1 MLLIKNILFRQNA
14 NLSISFNNPMFIWF
28 PMVSSVYTNPV
39 WHRFSI
45 GSIGPAKS
53 QTPLFLTREWRFL
66 PYVVFPQLGSI
77 VAIANYPNQPK
88 KMRHA
93 TWIASKCCIQRS
105 WQIHMSHRKTPAIPP
120 LKVMPYPHTS
130 FSFKRYPR
138 KLPYTSFLYKRV
150 VSNSIV
156 PSQIWICWCFF
167 REPWVS
173 EIAHLDRS

>member
-1 MLLIKNILFRQNA
+1 MSEKKHHHACSWVGASDWSQMLLIKNILFRQNA

-66 PYVVFPQLGSI
+66 PYVVFLQLGSI

-88 KMRHA
+88 KMRRHA

-105 WQIHMSHRKTPAIPP
+105 WQIHMSHRKNSSDTPLEGYAIPTYIIF
-120 LKVMPYPHTS
+120 LQAIPH
-130 FSFKRYPR
+130 
-138 KLPYTSFLYKRV
+138 
-150 VSNSIV
+150 
-156 PSQIWICWCFF
+156 
-167 REPWVS
+167 
-173 EIAHLDRS
+173 EIAVYIIFAQTRSKQ

>member
-1 MLLIKNILFRQNA
+1 MPTCQLVLTIRCL
-14 NLSISFNNPMFIWF
+14 IWF

-88 KMRHA
+88 KMRRHA

-105 WQIHMSHRKTPAIPP
+105 WQIHMSHRQNSSDTPFEGYAIPT
-120 LKVMPYPHTS
+120 YII
-130 FSFKRYPR
+130 
-138 KLPYTSFLYKRV
+138 FLQVIPQEIAVYIIFAQTRSKQY
-150 VSNSIV
+150 SIV